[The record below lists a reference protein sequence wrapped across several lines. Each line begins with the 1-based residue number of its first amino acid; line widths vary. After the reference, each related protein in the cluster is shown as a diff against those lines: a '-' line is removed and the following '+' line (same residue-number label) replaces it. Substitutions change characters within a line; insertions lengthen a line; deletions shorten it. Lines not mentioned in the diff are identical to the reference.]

1 MVKNEPRQEMQEIW
15 VRSVGLQDPL
25 EEEMATHFSI
35 LAKSYEQ
42 RNLAGLQSTASQ
54 RVGHN

>member
-54 RVGHN
+54 RV